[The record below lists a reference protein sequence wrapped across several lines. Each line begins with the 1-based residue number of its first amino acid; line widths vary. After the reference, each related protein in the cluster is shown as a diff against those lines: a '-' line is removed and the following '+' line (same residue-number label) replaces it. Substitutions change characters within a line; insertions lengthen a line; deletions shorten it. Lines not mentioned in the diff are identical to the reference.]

1 MSIFHASLQGP
12 DPSYRLPDFARI
24 LSVLDGTDRF
34 TSQELQDGSPVPA
47 FHVSIAQGHVV
58 MALTAAKRSEKVRH
72 MRDCVKTLR
81 KLRDPDV
88 FASGLAVIENSI
100 PVADLRDIFNREL
113 HRKNRLIPAKLANV
127 PKYTAV
133 VATTVIAALGLFLML
148 RSPEISIKY
157 IATVSP
163 ANVTPIEVPK
173 SGRQRFTSGQNVDF
187 NAELTSP
194 LANRWLVHVNDRRA
208 TLLKSVTGAT
218 GSTVFLESIEL
229 DAEDCLEFFLVI
241 AADAPFLHADAAE
254 DEITFLS
261 KIAPSLQP
269 ATSDSAP
276 PTDAELEDAIQKE
289 IRRHG
294 FSGQLEVNITSFLHE
309 YQ

>member
-1 MSIFHASLQGP
+1 MSIFHASLHGP

-72 MRDCVKTLR
+72 MRDCVKALR

-100 PVADLRDIFNREL
+100 PVADLRDIFNLEL
-113 HRKNRLIPAKLANV
+113 HRKNRLIPAKLANA

-133 VATTVIAALGLFLML
+133 ATIVIATLGLFLML

-163 ANVTPIEVPK
+163 ANVTPMEVPK
-173 SGRQRFTSGQNVDF
+173 SGRQRFTSGQNIDF

-208 TLLKSVTGAT
+208 TLLDSETDAT
-218 GSTVFLESIEL
+218 GRSQFSETIPL
-229 DAEDCLEFFLVI
+229 DDRDCLEFFLVI
-241 AADAPFLHADAAE
+241 AADSPFLYADAAE

-261 KIAPSLQP
+261 RIAPSLQP
-269 ATSDSAP
+269 ATPDSAP

-289 IRRHG
+289 IRRRG

-309 YQ
+309 PQ